1 VTRPRA
7 QSEATQPSSHFQEI
21 DVTLL
26 RPLVLALCASFLLL
40 VPSRASAAPGK
51 ASAAVEASN
60 RRLRESLRKFY
71 RSTGKHREQAR
82 RQAREA
88 VSALLDFDAFA
99 KETLG
104 KHWASLTPAER
115 ARYTEAMKGAM
126 EANYLAKMGADSFDI
141 ERVKVEILGEE
152 KQGDRMLVKTKVH
165 HGADTVEVD
174 YVMVDTKKG
183 PRAIDVITEGVSLVE
198 TYRDQINTLLP
209 KKGLNGVVEAFD
221 RVRKRAEKQQNE
233 QADRQT
239 GASADAAPAAPQ
251 SK

>member
-1 VTRPRA
+1 VT
-7 QSEATQPSSHFQEI
+7 F
-21 DVTLL
+21 L

-40 VPSRASAAPGK
+40 APSRASAAPGR
-51 ASAAVEASN
+51 ATAAVEASN

-71 RSTGKHREQAR
+71 KSTGARRAQAR

-88 VSALLDFDAFA
+88 VDALLDFDAFA
-99 KETLG
+99 KATLG
-104 KHWASLTPAER
+104 KHWASLTPVER

-126 EANYLAKMGADSFDI
+126 EANYLAKMGSDSVDVD
-141 ERVKVEILGEE
+141 RVKVEILGEE
-152 KQGDRMLVKTKVH
+152 KQGDRTLVKTKVH
-165 HGADTVEVD
+165 HGEDTVEVD

-183 PRAIDVITEGVSLVE
+183 PRAVDVITEGVSLVQ

-209 KKGLNGVVEAFD
+209 KKGLNGVIEAFD

-239 GASADAAPAAPQ
+239 GASADAAPNAQQA
-251 SK
+251 K

>member
-1 VTRPRA
+1 M
-7 QSEATQPSSHFQEI
+7 
-21 DVTLL
+21 LL
-26 RPLVLALCASFLLL
+26 RSFLLALCASFLLL
-40 VPSRASAAPGK
+40 APSRASAAPGK

-82 RQAREA
+82 REARDA
-88 VSALLDFDAFA
+88 VAALLEFDAFA

-104 KHWASLTPAER
+104 RHWASLTRAER
-115 ARYTEAMKGAM
+115 ARYGEAMKGAM
-126 EANYLAKMGADSFDI
+126 EANYLAKMQSGSVDVDQ
-141 ERVKVEILGEE
+141 VKVEILGEE
-152 KQGDRMLVKTKVH
+152 KQGDHTVVKSRVNSAGDKI
-165 HGADTVEVD
+165 AVD
-174 YVMVDTKKG
+174 YLMVNTKKG

-233 QADRQT
+233 AADRQT
-239 GASADAAPAAPQ
+239 GASAEAAPAAAPQ
-251 SK
+251 PK

>member
-1 VTRPRA
+1 VT
-7 QSEATQPSSHFQEI
+7 S
-21 DVTLL
+21 L
-26 RPLVLALCASFLLL
+26 RPFVLALCASFLLL
-40 VPSRASAAPGK
+40 APSHASAAPGR
-51 ASAAVEASN
+51 ATAAVEASN

-71 RSTGKHREQAR
+71 RSTGARREQAR
-82 RQAREA
+82 REARAA
-88 VSALLDFDAFA
+88 VSALLDFNAFA

-115 ARYTEAMKGAM
+115 ARYTEAMRGAM
-126 EANYLAKMGADSFDI
+126 EANYLAKMGSDSVDV
-141 ERVKVEILGEE
+141 EQVKVEILGEE
-152 KQGDRMLVKTKVH
+152 KQGDRTVVKTKVH

-209 KKGLNGVVEAFD
+209 KKGLNGVIEAFD

-239 GASADAAPAAPQ
+239 GASAAAAPDAPPA
-251 SK
+251 K